1 MLKVVEQLF
10 GSIVMLMSA
19 AAFKIGIVLRFRPGV
34 EWVLALLGTRVLL
47 SVLLIFQHFISSAKT
62 PSLGK
67 FSSPWCLLDC
77 SLDRQSWRRYSGTG
91 AHWVS
96 HLIVE

>member
-34 EWVLALLGTRVLL
+34 EWVLALLGTRA
-47 SVLLIFQHFISSAKT
+47 H
-62 PSLGK
+62 SLCAFK
-67 FSSPWCLLDC
+67 
-77 SLDRQSWRRYSGTG
+77 
-91 AHWVS
+91 
-96 HLIVE
+96 HLADIPALYKLC